1 MVENL
6 NLWISSVREHY
17 DTLSHF
23 LKSRPQKIKEIFN
36 FPTPINPES
45 HHYYTSS
52 LWSLNT
58 AAFCLREA
66 WGLRMLL
73 QFCLQGP
80 NDRKE
85 WALFCSSPFF
95 LLMNLPLNLPWVIS
109 PALSFFK
116 RSFPFLICSLLLLRG
131 SVGYSHKSGFP

>member
-95 LLMNLPLNLPWVIS
+95 FVNESAIKFALGYITSTFFLQEIISIPNLLII
-109 PALSFFK
+109 AFK
-116 RSFPFLICSLLLLRG
+116 RVSWLFS
-131 SVGYSHKSGFP
+131 